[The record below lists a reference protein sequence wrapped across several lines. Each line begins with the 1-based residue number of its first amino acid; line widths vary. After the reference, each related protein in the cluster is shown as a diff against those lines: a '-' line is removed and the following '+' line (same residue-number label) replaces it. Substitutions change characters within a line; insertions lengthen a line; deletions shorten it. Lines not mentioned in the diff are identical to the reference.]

1 MAASEAS
8 EQVPECPESSGPR
21 HNFVLLGDR
30 IDFDYKVGW
39 LFAVGRRC
47 STMLHIAVTE
57 VGGAVPVDVPEVLW
71 DRMKAK
77 RLLPV
82 NALRKAVRVMV
93 PACIDEDR
101 TTPEPQPSFKIW
113 IGVLKEGFEASFHFE
128 AEEVEV
134 AYSFPVDELG
144 VPKYPKF

>member
-1 MAASEAS
+1 
-8 EQVPECPESSGPR
+8 
-21 HNFVLLGDR
+21 
-30 IDFDYKVGW
+30 
-39 LFAVGRRC
+39 
-47 STMLHIAVTE
+47 
-57 VGGAVPVDVPEVLW
+57 
-71 DRMKAK
+71 MKAK

-113 IGVLKEGFEASFHFE
+113 LGVLKEGFEASVHFE

-134 AYSFPVDELG
+134 TYGFPVDDWVFQSILL
-144 VPKYPKF
+144 PKL